1 MPAIQRGL
9 SCARSLQV
17 TFYAGGASPLE
28 GVPPSPYGSTG
39 VTLLRYSPGHRAP
52 GVSQDEHFLE
62 KGSRPLQPG
71 IIARC
76 SVGDRACSPY
86 VRDRSGGSSNK
97 IEKQKGERT
106 MVVKVFTHDGNMVLI
121 DGIKMI
127 NRRYVEGEESLLMSS
142 ETLEYV
148 PPDFPKDQKRIEMFL
163 YQDRGG
169 SDLHSIQVIA
179 QEPVFVMN
187 DHGETIDR
195 L

>member
-1 MPAIQRGL
+1 
-9 SCARSLQV
+9 
-17 TFYAGGASPLE
+17 
-28 GVPPSPYGSTG
+28 
-39 VTLLRYSPGHRAP
+39 
-52 GVSQDEHFLE
+52 
-62 KGSRPLQPG
+62 
-71 IIARC
+71 
-76 SVGDRACSPY
+76 
-86 VRDRSGGSSNK
+86 
-97 IEKQKGERT
+97 
-106 MVVKVFTHDGNMVLI
+106 MVVKVFAHDGNMVLI

-148 PPDFPKDQKRIEMFL
+148 PPDFPKDQKRIEMLL